1 MLGESQ
7 DMPPS
12 PPDMLIEH
20 LAEVSQEPD
29 GALLSPD
36 PPPRHHV
43 CETDTVPSMPPLTP
57 PQPQSVASSRLSTQ
71 GGNHSAFDSA
81 SAPKPKR
88 SVRITDSPAVTQPR
102 RRGDSPPIS
111 SPRRSSQS
119 VQPQRRRT
127 TTVQSKKAPV
137 KVKVRVKATSKK

>member
-43 CETDTVPSMPPLTP
+43 CETDTVPSVSPLTP
-57 PQPQSVASSRLSTQ
+57 PQPRSGASSRLSTH
-71 GGNHSAFDSA
+71 GGNLPTDDSA

-88 SVRITDSPAVTQPR
+88 SVRIAGSPAVTQPR
-102 RRGDSPPIS
+102 RRGGSL
-111 SPRRSSQS
+111 RL
-119 VQPQRRRT
+119 
-127 TTVQSKKAPV
+127 
-137 KVKVRVKATSKK
+137 